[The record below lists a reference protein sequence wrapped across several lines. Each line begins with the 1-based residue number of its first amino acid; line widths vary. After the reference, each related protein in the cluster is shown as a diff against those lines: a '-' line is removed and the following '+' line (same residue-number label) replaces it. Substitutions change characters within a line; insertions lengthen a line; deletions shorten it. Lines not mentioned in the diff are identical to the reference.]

1 MAEVTEQPKAKAE
14 AVVEY
19 IGSADV
25 RKVTADEWVLAGV
38 EGQAETVWDSSNGFK
53 VKASEL
59 SPAALKVLEANGGFK
74 L

>member
-1 MAEVTEQPKAKAE
+1 MAEATEPKPKND

-19 IGSADV
+19 VGGADV
-25 RKVTADEWVLAGV
+25 RKITADEWKQAGV
-38 EGQAETVWDSSNGFK
+38 EGQAETVWDSSNDFK
-53 VKASEL
+53 VKASDL